1 MILTLSQKL
10 NIIRSKNKD
19 FISYNIGADNKLQ
32 SFVLNNNFRRYSNK
46 YSNFMLL
53 DLFKSH
59 YILEPKE
66 NYTLKQIL
74 KTLNIK

>member
-1 MILTLSQKL
+1 MVLTLAQKL
-10 NIIRSKNKD
+10 NIIRSTKKD
-19 FISYNIGADNKLQ
+19 FISYNIGPDNKLQ
-32 SFVLNNNFRRYSNK
+32 SFVLNNNFRRYANK
-46 YSNFMLL
+46 YNNFMLL

>member
-10 NIIRSKNKD
+10 NIIRIKNKD

>member
-10 NIIRSKNKD
+10 NIIRSTKKD
-19 FISYNIGADNKLQ
+19 FISYNIGPDNKLQ
-32 SFVLNNNFRRYSNK
+32 SFVLNNNFRRYANK
-46 YSNFMLL
+46 YNNFMLL

>member
-1 MILTLSQKL
+1 MVLTLSQKL
-10 NIIRSKNKD
+10 NIIRSKKKD
-19 FISYNIGADNKLQ
+19 FISYNIGANNNLQ

-53 DLFKSH
+53 DIFKQQN
-59 YILEPKE
+59 ILDCKQ

-74 KTLNIK
+74 KTLNIN